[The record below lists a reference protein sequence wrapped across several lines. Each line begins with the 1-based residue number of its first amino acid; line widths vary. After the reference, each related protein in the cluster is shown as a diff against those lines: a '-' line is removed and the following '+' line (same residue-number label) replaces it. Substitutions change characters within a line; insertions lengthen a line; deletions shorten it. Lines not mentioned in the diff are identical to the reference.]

1 MVDDTQATGA
11 SAGDTSY
18 NSTPPARPEP
28 QRAVSKLALLISF
41 AAGAFATWIIM
52 ANELTG

>member
-18 NSTPPARPEP
+18 DSPPPVRPEP

-52 ANELTG
+52 ANELMG